1 MLFTNLQNTNR
12 KPYKSPILISIKSV
26 VSSILTFS
34 LFRLVVVEV
43 VDSFELNSEVLR
55 SDGELANVLIVN
67 GVPMSGC
74 SLT

>member
-1 MLFTNLQNTNR
+1 MLFANLQNTNR
-12 KPYKSPILISIKSV
+12 KPYKSPILISIKLV

-43 VDSFELNSEVLR
+43 VESLELNSEVLR